1 MKLHSLATI
10 QERSKKRL
18 GRGTSSGKG
27 KTSAR
32 GMKGQKARG
41 KVPLGF
47 IGGTLP
53 LYRKLP
59 MARGRGGRGGHNM
72 RSRSLAVA
80 INVAKLSSFD
90 SGAEIT
96 IASLIDKKLVDSG
109 KATKYGVKIVG
120 KNGLDKSLT
129 VAVSVSS
136 GSINMV
142 LW

>member
-1 MKLHSLATI
+1 
-10 QERSKKRL
+10 
-18 GRGTSSGKG
+18 
-27 KTSAR
+27 
-32 GMKGQKARG
+32 
-41 KVPLGF
+41 VPLGF

-129 VAVSVSS
+129 VAVSVS
-136 GSINMV
+136 GGAKTAIEAAGGKV
-142 LW
+142 VV